1 MNPVSKVLRKKG
13 SIVHTINKDATV
25 LDALRKMGENN
36 IGSLVVVENEKPV
49 GIFTE
54 RDNALRVS
62 MLDINCNNISIKDV
76 MTRDLITITPGHTV
90 NQCMNIMTDNHIRHL
105 PVVEDG
111 NLVGMI
117 SIGDIVKDVI
127 EELEFT
133 IEQMEKYIHG
143 LR

>member
-1 MNPVSKVLRKKG
+1 MNAVKKVLQQKG
-13 SIVHTINKDATV
+13 SLVHTIEPEASV

-36 IGSLVVVENEKPV
+36 IGSLVVVEGGKPV

-54 RDNALRVS
+54 RDNALRVG
-62 MLDINCNNISIKDV
+62 MLDINCNNIAIKDV
-76 MTRDLITITPGHTV
+76 MTKELITITPSHTV
-90 NQCMNIMTDNHIRHL
+90 NECMTLMTDNHIRHL
-105 PVVEDG
+105 PVLENDK
-111 NLVGMI
+111 LVGMI

>member
-1 MNPVSKVLRKKG
+1 MNAVKKILQKKG
-13 SIVHTINKDATV
+13 SEVHTIEPEASV

-36 IGSLVVVENEKPV
+36 IGSLVVVEGDKPV

-54 RDNALRVS
+54 RDNALRVG
-62 MLDINCNNISIKDV
+62 MMDINCNDIAMEKV
-76 MTRDLITITPGHTV
+76 MTKELITITPDHTV
-90 NQCMNIMTDNHIRHL
+90 NQCMALMTDNHIRHL
-105 PVVEDG
+105 PVLENG
-111 NLVGMI
+111 KLAGMI

-133 IEQMEKYIHG
+133 IEQMEKYILG